1 MDDDEIK
8 RRVDELDAAVRKDDA
23 QFLIYCEDFDQ
34 QSVELI
40 GNRSGY
46 LRVGIEMLRAAVA
59 SLGPNES
66 ITPIDVNYLI
76 RSPRSL
82 HVKRLTRQE
91 DVEEALPPLKKHT
104 WKNKAAGV
112 GCFTVLIFLAVCMF
126 IGIGQVGVW
135 IFGK

>member
-8 RRVDELDAAVRKDDA
+8 RRVDELDAAVSKDDA

-91 DVEEALPPLKKHT
+91 DVEAALPPLRKHA
-104 WKNKAAGV
+104 WKDKAV
-112 GCFTVLIFLAVCMF
+112 GIGCLTVIVFLAVCAF